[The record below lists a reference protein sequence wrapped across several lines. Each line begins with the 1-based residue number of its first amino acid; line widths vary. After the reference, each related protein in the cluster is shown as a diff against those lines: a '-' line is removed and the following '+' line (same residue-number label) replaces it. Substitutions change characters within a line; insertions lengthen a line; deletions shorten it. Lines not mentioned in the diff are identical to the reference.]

1 MDRRWTSRIFLGV
14 TQARVVGGTSTANPS
29 TAGSVSAPATENA
42 RPCERDSAG
51 YLPPAAERESLRTG
65 TLGNSGRRGRS
76 LVLSRQLAARTAG
89 EPNVPETRQPRG
101 PHIPRPQITRNHP
114 HQLFSQTPLRSPQG
128 FGINNE
134 SRADVWLAERFCAT
148 LDARSASGVQ
158 EGKCLQSAP
167 ATELRFGN
175 RVSEGFL

>member
-1 MDRRWTSRIFLGV
+1 MDEQDILGV
-14 TQARVVGGTSTANPS
+14 TQARVVRGNYAAHSRIPAPPNP
-29 TAGSVSAPATENA
+29 
-42 RPCERDSAG
+42 
-51 YLPPAAERESLRTG
+51 
-65 TLGNSGRRGRS
+65 
-76 LVLSRQLAARTAG
+76 
-89 EPNVPETRQPRG
+89 
-101 PHIPRPQITRNHP
+101 RNHP